1 LGLNEDLDILEGM
14 IRQLQI
20 EWDKFFSGVEKKPPT
35 DLRTKLE
42 ALIRRYAFQEMRNN
56 SERFR
61 YQSLSTRYT
70 TFNEMWNKRLRA
82 IEEGRAAGIHV
93 TPAMAHML
101 NVPIP
106 DAITPEM
113 FIPPT
118 VPRAKAGERAAPAP
132 RRAASPSEVRV
143 TDPRRDAQAIRA
155 LYEQFA
161 AARKTTG
168 ETAVKL
174 ENFESLIAQQ
184 TSKILSAKGAA
195 AVEFRIE
202 TKDGKVSLK
211 AKPVR

>member
-1 LGLNEDLDILEGM
+1 MGLDEDLNILEGM

-20 EWDKFFSGVEKKPPT
+20 EWDKFFSGVEKKPPN
-35 DLRTKLE
+35 DLRTKVE
-42 ALIRRYAFQEMRNN
+42 ALVRRLALQEMRN
-56 SERFR
+56 STERFR
-61 YQSLSTRYT
+61 YQSLSTRYS

-101 NVPIP
+101 GVPIP
-106 DAITPEM
+106 DVITPEM

-118 VPRAKAGERAAPAP
+118 VPRAKAGEEATPARRKAAPP
-132 RRAASPSEVRV
+132 PEVRV

-155 LYEQFA
+155 LYERFA
-161 AARKTTG
+161 AARQTTG

-174 ENFESLIAQQ
+174 ESFESLIAQQ
-184 TSKILSAKGAA
+184 TSKILASKGAA

>member
-20 EWDKFFSGVEKKPPT
+20 EWDKFFCGVEKKPPN
-35 DLRTKLE
+35 DLRTKVE
-42 ALIRRYAFQEMRNN
+42 TLIRRYAFQEMRNN

-61 YQSLSTRYT
+61 YQSLSTRYS

-82 IEEGRAAGIHV
+82 IEEGRVAGIHV

-106 DAITPEM
+106 DTITPER

-118 VPRAKAGERAAPAP
+118 VPRAKAGEDAAPAG
-132 RRAASPSEVRV
+132 RKAAKPLEVRV
-143 TDPRRDAQAIRA
+143 TDPRRDARAIRA

-174 ENFESLIAQQ
+174 ESFESLIAQQ

-211 AKPVR
+211 AKPIR